1 MIYQIE
7 SKIWCNQCYES
18 IWSSLQFM
26 RNSCRG
32 HYWPT
37 CWEALETILKVLRA
51 FIEAHSKYIDQRQT
65 AAIHA
70 TYLHALD
77 GCSLSKF
84 VKFLV
89 KAFPNLLKYFESI
102 SKHFFFSLLLSK
114 TLRELRAEIS
124 WKSLEETVSPKTF
137 HAPVYPPKLQNSES
151 VTISTTMRGWI
162 IHQNANICW

>member
-1 MIYQIE
+1 MIYQIK

-26 RNSCRG
+26 RNLCRG

-102 SKHFFFSLLLSK
+102 SKHFFSRCFCQKLYENLEQKFHESRLRKPFHLKPSMLLSIPQSSK
-114 TLRELRAEIS
+114 T
-124 WKSLEETVSPKTF
+124 
-137 HAPVYPPKLQNSES
+137 QNP
-151 VTISTTMRGWI
+151 
-162 IHQNANICW
+162 